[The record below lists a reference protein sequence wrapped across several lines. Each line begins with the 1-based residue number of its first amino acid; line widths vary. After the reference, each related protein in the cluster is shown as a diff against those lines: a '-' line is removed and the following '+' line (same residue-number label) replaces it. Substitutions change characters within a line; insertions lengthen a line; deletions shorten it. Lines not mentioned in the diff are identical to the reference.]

1 MSEEYCGQ
9 DLSQFGCSC
18 GSELSAAYNGQQFT
32 PEDFKFSSSSERL
45 SGVILKHAA
54 GLQPFMSDP
63 NISDR
68 NTSDSNAANA
78 GATESAPAES
88 LPTESTES
96 FKDIFSEYEQSH
108 RRKAEP
114 GSQRREATVIALT
127 ADSIVL
133 DIGFK
138 TEGVL
143 PLTAFPA
150 DKPPKPGDKL
160 QVTIKGR
167 DPEGYYELTRGKVER
182 PTDWA
187 SLEKAFAEKSTII
200 GTVTGLVKG
209 GLSVDIGVRAFMPAS
224 RSGTHDTAE
233 LEKLVE
239 QEIRCRIIKLDVDD
253 EDVVVDR
260 RAIAED
266 EERAGKERRFSE
278 LKEGDVVQGEVR
290 SLTDYGAF
298 VDIGGADAL
307 LHVGEIAWRRVAK
320 PADVLST
327 GQQIEAV
334 IIKID
339 SDKHR
344 VAISIKQLQPH
355 PWDAVAGKYKPGERV
370 HGTVSRIAD
379 FGAFVEIE
387 PGIEGLIHISE
398 MSWAKRVRTPSDVVK
413 PGDTVEAVILGV
425 NAAERRI
432 SLGLKQALGDPWAGA
447 DQKFAPGTVIEGPVT
462 NLTKFG
468 AFVQLAEGVEGMI
481 HISEISAEKRI
492 NHPQEVLRSGQV
504 VKAQVLALDTEKR
517 LIRLSMKQLVSTGLD
532 EYLAEHKEGDV
543 VTGRFIEVS
552 EGRVRVE
559 LGEGVQAICRMP
571 VENSAKEKS
580 TVPSPSSS
588 SSAKPDLSSLGSMLQ
603 ARWKRGAPTAEAK
616 PEAMR
621 AGQVREFRIAKLDPA
636 AKKIELEMS

>member
-1 MSEEYCGQ
+1 MS
-9 DLSQFGCSC
+9 
-18 GSELSAAYNGQQFT
+18 N
-32 PEDFKFSSSSERL
+32 PETSSNPS
-45 SGVILKHAA
+45 
-54 GLQPFMSDP
+54 MSDP
-63 NISDR
+63 DA
-68 NTSDSNAANA
+68 SNPGTPQSAPAAA
-78 GATESAPAES
+78 SAESVPAES
-88 LPTESTES
+88 LPAES

-108 RRKAEP
+108 SRKSEP
-114 GSQRREATVIALT
+114 GSQRREGTVIAAT
-127 ADSIVL
+127 VDSIVL

-143 PLTAFPA
+143 PLSAFPA
-150 DKPPKPGDKL
+150 DKPPKPGDKV

-200 GTVTGLVKG
+200 GTVTGVIKG

-224 RSGTHDTAE
+224 RSGTHDASE

-239 QEIRCRIIKLDVDD
+239 QEIRCRIIKLDVAD

-266 EERAGKERRFSE
+266 EERAGKERRYSE
-278 LKEGDVVQGEVR
+278 LKEGDTVHGEVR

-307 LHVGEIAWRRVAK
+307 LHVGEISWRRVNK
-320 PADVLST
+320 PSDVLST

-344 VAISIKQLQPH
+344 VAISMKQLQPH
-355 PWDAVAGKYKPGERV
+355 PWDAVAEKYKAGERV
-370 HGTVSRIAD
+370 RGAITRIAD
-379 FGAFVEIE
+379 FGAFVELE

-398 MSWAKRVRTPSDVVK
+398 MSWAKRVRNPSDVVK
-413 PGDTVEAVILGV
+413 PGETVEAVILGV

-432 SLGLKQALGDPWAGA
+432 SLGLKQALGDPWVGA
-447 DQKFAPGTVIEGPVT
+447 AQKYAPGTVIEGPVT
-462 NLTKFG
+462 NIMKFG
-468 AFVQLAEGVEGMI
+468 AFVQLTEGVEGMI
-481 HISEISAEKRI
+481 HVSEISAEKRI
-492 NHPQEVLRSGQV
+492 NHPQEVLKVGQV

-517 LIRLSMKQLVSTGLD
+517 LIRLSMKQLVPTGLD

-543 VTGRFIEVS
+543 VTGRVVEVS
-552 EGRVRVE
+552 QGRARVE
-559 LGEGVQAICRMP
+559 LGEGVVATCRIP
-571 VENSAKEKS
+571 AEGAAKENK
-580 TVPSPSSS
+580 PAEPAPSSS
-588 SSAKPDLSSLGSMLQ
+588 SKPDLSSLGSMLQ
-603 ARWKRGAPTAEAK
+603 ARWKSGGAEETK
-616 PEAMR
+616 PEASR
-621 AGQVREFRIAKLDPA
+621 TGQIRKFRISKLDPA
-636 AKKIELEMS
+636 TKVIELELE

>member
-1 MSEEYCGQ
+1 MSNPESSNPDTSEPIA
-9 DLSQFGCSC
+9 SQPTTPHATAPEPTPA
-18 GSELSAAYNGQQFT
+18 SE
-32 PEDFKFSSSSERL
+32 P
-45 SGVILKHAA
+45 V
-54 GLQPFMSDP
+54 
-63 NISDR
+63 
-68 NTSDSNAANA
+68 
-78 GATESAPAES
+78 
-88 LPTESTES
+88 ES

-108 RRKAEP
+108 SRKVEP
-114 GSQRREATVIALT
+114 GTPRREGTVIAVT

-150 DKPPKPGDKL
+150 DKPPKPGDTV

-200 GTVTGLVKG
+200 GTVTGVVKG

-224 RSGTHDTAE
+224 RSGTHDASE

-239 QEIRCRIIKLDVDD
+239 QEIRCRIIKLDVDE

-266 EERAGKERRFSE
+266 EERAGKERRYSE
-278 LKEGDVVQGEVR
+278 LKEGDTVQGEVR

-307 LHVGEIAWRRVAK
+307 LHVGEISWRRVNK
-320 PADVLST
+320 PSDVLSV
-327 GQQIEAV
+327 GQQIEAM

-339 SDKHR
+339 PDKHR
-344 VAISIKQLQPH
+344 IAISMKQLQPH
-355 PWDAVAGKYKPGERV
+355 PWDAVAEKYKAGERV
-370 HGTVSRIAD
+370 HGTITRLMD

-398 MSWAKRVRTPSDVVK
+398 MSWAKRVRTASDVVK
-413 PGDTVEAVILGV
+413 PGETVEAVILGV

-432 SLGLKQALGDPWAGA
+432 SLGLKQALGDPWVGA
-447 DQKFAPGTVIEGPVT
+447 AQKFAPGTVIEGPVT

-468 AFVQLAEGVEGMI
+468 AFVQLTEGVEGMI

-492 NHPQEVLRSGQV
+492 NHPQDVLRAGQV

-517 LIRLSMKQLVSTGLD
+517 LIRLSMKQLVPTGLD
-532 EYLAEHKEGDV
+532 EYLAEHKEGDI
-543 VTGRFIEVS
+543 VTGRMTEIS
-552 EGRVRVE
+552 EGRARVE
-559 LGEGVQAICRMP
+559 LGEGVLATCQISEEHP
-571 VENSAKEKS
+571 GKEDKRAES
-580 TVPSPSSS
+580 SSPSASS
-588 SSAKPDLSSLGSMLQ
+588 SKPDLSSLGSMLQ
-603 ARWKRGAPTAEAK
+603 ARWKSGPPAADVK
-616 PEAMR
+616 PESLR
-621 AGQVREFRIAKLDPA
+621 AGQIRKFRIAKIDLA
-636 AKKIELEMS
+636 AKKIELELE